1 MKHTK
6 THRPIEEE
14 TKGKQ
19 PTTKLLSVLCFSGAS
34 ARSKPWSACIYKSE
48 ALIWRRGPIQYNM
61 HRAVV
66 EEELRKVF
74 MEIER
79 NELQRRCS
87 IAEKWR

>member
-1 MKHTK
+1 
-6 THRPIEEE
+6 
-14 TKGKQ
+14 
-19 PTTKLLSVLCFSGAS
+19 
-34 ARSKPWSACIYKSE
+34 
-48 ALIWRRGPIQYNM
+48 M
-61 HRAVV
+61 HLAVV